1 MNISQQVES
10 FMSVHK
16 DFCGKHIR
24 FDSSSTEEEDASD
37 SAHEHER
44 NDNDEG
50 SDSELPSEV
59 ISSSDRVSSCPYPS
73 AAEELIRL
81 GLKDRMPKPSPAT
94 ASSKRNDC
102 TGPYKRK
109 RKIDSPS
116 PSISRPPKLSRRDG
130 LKQATIPNENGNQS
144 KDLSSLD
151 EADILLSNNL
161 MKTFI
166 TTWKEACREH
176 TMEEVLQRMLCFY
189 SSTAK
194 KRKKMKS
201 MLSSYPF
208 IGLLNVAVTSIKKGM
223 WDSMYDT
230 IQGVR
235 KLELTTT
242 SDNCSEYESI
252 DVEPSEKD
260 ALIPTSI
267 DCVTVE
273 DVIKKINAYFK
284 HNQEIGFI

>member
-1 MNISQQVES
+1 MYTSFIKKADGKRDFEVKKCQKGLKLRKRRKGLKLKERYMNISQEVES

-37 SAHEHER
+37 SAHENER

-59 ISSSDRVSSCPYPS
+59 ISSSHRVSSCPYPS

-81 GLKDRMPKPSPAT
+81 GLKDKMPKPSPAT
-94 ASSKRNDC
+94 ASSKRSDC

-130 LKQATIPNENGNQS
+130 LKQATIPNENGDQS
-144 KDLSSLD
+144 KDLGSLD
-151 EADILLSNNL
+151 EADILLSDNL

-176 TMEEVLQRMLCFY
+176 TMAEV
-189 SSTAK
+189 SS
-194 KRKKMKS
+194 
-201 MLSSYPF
+201 LF
-208 IGLLNVAVTSIKKGM
+208 
-223 WDSMYDT
+223 
-230 IQGVR
+230 
-235 KLELTTT
+235 
-242 SDNCSEYESI
+242 
-252 DVEPSEKD
+252 
-260 ALIPTSI
+260 
-267 DCVTVE
+267 
-273 DVIKKINAYFK
+273 KIV
-284 HNQEIGFI
+284 